1 MKLTKPIAL
10 AAALV
15 LGASA
20 CFARLTARQAFT
32 EAPQSVF
39 PLLNLDAR
47 LDMIDYFESGMANTS
62 KNAMEGQS
70 RITAMTPDKV
80 SISMSEASD
89 YELCLLPTADGDTAI
104 AVIAT
109 VATPAPD
116 SRMSVYSKDWS
127 KNLTSGA
134 FSKPVLS
141 DWLSEEGK
149 ERAAEVEGLV
159 PFLLISY
166 SYDPASGVL
175 TLTNNTGRFLSS
187 DIYEIVKPCLKD
199 SITYKWNG
207 KQFVP

>member
-15 LGASA
+15 LGTSA

-104 AVIAT
+104 VVIAT

-116 SRMSVYSKDWS
+116 SRMSVYSKDWG

-187 DIYEIVKPCLKD
+187 DIYEIVKPCLKG

>member
-187 DIYEIVKPCLKD
+187 DIYEIVKPCLKG

>member
-134 FSKPVLS
+134 FSNPVLS

-187 DIYEIVKPCLKD
+187 DIYEIVKPCLKG